1 MIYNKKNVDNLLR
14 KNSDCLRGSY
24 IGRSCLF
31 FKNLYKEDEKSKG
44 HVSFS
49 RICTKKTRNRKVM
62 SLFQESVQRR
72 REKSYKVNFAINN
85 II

>member
-14 KNSDCLRGSY
+14 KKQR
-24 IGRSCLF
+24 LF
-31 FKNLYKEDEKSKG
+31 EGFLY
-44 HVSFS
+44 
-49 RICTKKTRNRKVM
+49 RKVM

-72 REKSYKVNFAINN
+72 QEKSYKVKFAINN

>member
-31 FKNLYKEDEKSKG
+31 FRNLYKED
-44 HVSFS
+44 
-49 RICTKKTRNRKVM
+49 KKKVTR
-62 SLFQESVQRR
+62 LI
-72 REKSYKVNFAINN
+72 FAINN

>member
-31 FKNLYKEDEKSKG
+31 FRNLYKEDEKSKG

-49 RICTKKTRNRKVM
+49 GICTKKMRKK
-62 SLFQESVQRR
+62 LQG
-72 REKSYKVNFAINN
+72 
-85 II
+85 

>member
-31 FKNLYKEDEKSKG
+31 FRNLHKENEEK
-44 HVSFS
+44 V
-49 RICTKKTRNRKVM
+49 TRLNLR
-62 SLFQESVQRR
+62 
-72 REKSYKVNFAINN
+72 
-85 II
+85 